1 MSGNWPPSGADP
13 GDEEFIEQA
22 DQPDAAAAAR
32 LAAVSAFLAAAP
44 APVMPDLVEARIRA
58 ALAAE
63 SATRADTTPQADA
76 TQADPS
82 QAGPTRA
89 AEGPLAGSPFF
100 PEPRHRP
107 KRRASRRRLEG
118 ASRRILVTG
127 PAVVLVC
134 LVLVGFGFL
143 LSRSGSSDSS
153 SAGSG
158 GSAQSAPN
166 GLNSAAAGPDTEPGS
181 SRQSSGV
188 SGGPPLFNGTASG
201 TSYSRATLASQ
212 VEAELRAPSSST
224 PPRTLSAALRACA
237 LHFTD
242 GSAPALVDRGTYQGT
257 AAYVIASTSR
267 VWVVRLGCTATKQ
280 EVIVSVPLAG

>member
-1 MSGNWPPSGADP
+1 MSGHWPPSGADP
-13 GDEEFIEQA
+13 GDEEFIELA
-22 DQPDAAAAAR
+22 DQPDAEATAR
-32 LAAVSAFLAAAP
+32 LSAVSAFLAAAP

-63 SATRADTTPQADA
+63 SATRAATT
-76 TQADPS
+76 T

-89 AEGPLAGSPFF
+89 AEGPLADRPVL

-107 KRRASRRRLEG
+107 KRRAPRRRLEG
-118 ASRRILVTG
+118 AGRRILVTG

-153 SAGSG
+153 SAASG
-158 GSAQSAPN
+158 GAPAGSPAKP
-166 GLNSAAAGPDTEPGS
+166 GLSSAAAGPATEPGS
-181 SRQSSGV
+181 ARQSSGV
-188 SGGPPLFNGTASG
+188 SGGPPLFNGTDSG
-201 TSYSRATLASQ
+201 TSYSRATLAAQ

-224 PPRTLSAALRACA
+224 APRTLSAALRACA
-237 LHFTD
+237 LHFTG
-242 GSAPALVDRGTYQGT
+242 GSPPALVDRGTYQGT